1 MNRGRGDDEPDGPGR
16 VDRPDRTDRTDGVE
30 LRAGRLDDGVA
41 VADVFAAARAEMRY
55 LPDLHSRQE
64 HVTFFSTR
72 VLPTSHVTVAEAEA
86 DRAVVAFSAVRGGW
100 LEHLYVVPAHQ
111 GRGIGGVLLRR
122 AMNENPA
129 GLWLWAFAA
138 NVRAIAFYGRAG
150 FAEVLRTDGSRN
162 EERQP
167 DVQMHWAG
175 DSKSSAA
182 RG

>member
-1 MNRGRGDDEPDGPGR
+1 MNGGRGGDGPGR
-16 VDRPDRTDRTDGVE
+16 VDLPDRPDRPDAVE
-30 LRAGRLDDGVA
+30 MRAGRPDDAVA

-55 LPDLHSRQE
+55 LPELHSRQE

-72 VLPTSHVTVAEAEA
+72 VLPTSRVTVAVAEA
-86 DRAVVAFSAVRGGW
+86 DRAVVAFSAVRDGW
-100 LEHLYVVPAHQ
+100 LEHLYVVPAQQ
-111 GRGIGGVLLRR
+111 GGGIGGVLLRR
-122 AMNENPA
+122 AMNDNPT
-129 GLWLWAFAA
+129 GLRLWAFAA

-175 DSKSSAA
+175 DSTRSAA
-182 RG
+182 KG